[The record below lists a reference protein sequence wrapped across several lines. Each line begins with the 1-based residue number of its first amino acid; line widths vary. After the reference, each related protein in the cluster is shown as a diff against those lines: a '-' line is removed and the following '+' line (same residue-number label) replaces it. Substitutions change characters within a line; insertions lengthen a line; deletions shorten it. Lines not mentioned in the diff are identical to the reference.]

1 MTVLVLGASGLLG
14 SNVAVTARQR
24 NNRVVGTY
32 HTNHPD
38 LDVESHRC
46 NLENDGAV
54 ANLVDEHDPD
64 LVVNCAAIA
73 DVDEC
78 ERDPEAAREINSD
91 APGRIAELCDK
102 REVSFVH
109 ISTDYVFDG
118 ERRHPYSED
127 HTPNPIQT
135 YGRTKRA
142 GERAVFEANA
152 DSLILRLS
160 FVYGIHRSSGDLTG
174 FPAWVRDELQ
184 AGNEVPLFTDQ
195 YITPSRAGQVAD
207 TILGLV
213 AMDESGLFH
222 VACRN
227 CVTPYQFGQEIAS
240 RISTTGNIVEG
251 SRNDVDRTAPR
262 PGYTHLDFD
271 KVETI
276 LGRPQPT
283 LEEDLD
289 TLTTF

>member
-174 FPAWVRDELQ
+174 FPVWVRDELC

-195 YITPSRAGQVAD
+195 HITPSRAGQVAD
-207 TILGLV
+207 TVFDLV
-213 AMDESGLFH
+213 ATDKNGFFH
-222 VACRN
+222 VTCRS

-240 RISTTGNIVEG
+240 RVSATGNIVES
-251 SRNDVDRTAPR
+251 SRTNVDQTAPR
-262 PGYTHLDFD
+262 PEYNCLDVD
-271 KVETI
+271 KVETT
-276 LGRPQPT
+276 LDRSQPT
-283 LEEDLD
+283 LDEDLD
-289 TLTTF
+289 KLTTF

>member
-14 SNVAVTARQR
+14 SNVVVTVRQR

-32 HTNHPD
+32 YTNHPD
-38 LDVESHRC
+38 LDVECHCC
-46 NLENDGAV
+46 NLKNTGAV
-54 ANLVDEHDPD
+54 ANLIDEHDPD

-78 ERDPEAAREINSD
+78 ERDPETAREINSD

-102 REVSFVH
+102 RNVSFVH

-127 HTPNPIQT
+127 HAPNPIQT

-174 FPAWVRDELQ
+174 FPAWIRDELR

-207 TILGLV
+207 TILDLV
-213 AMDESGLFH
+213 SIDESGLFH

-240 RISTTGNIVEG
+240 RISITGNIVEG

-262 PGYTHLDFD
+262 PEYTCLDVD

-283 LEEDLD
+283 LEEDLNK
-289 TLTTF
+289 LTAF

>member
-14 SNVAVTARQR
+14 SNVVATARER

-32 HTNHPD
+32 YTNQPD
-38 LDVESHRC
+38 LDIECQRC
-46 NLENDGAV
+46 NFKNEGEV
-54 ANLVDEHDPD
+54 ATIVDNQDPD
-64 LVVNCAAIA
+64 LVVNCAAMT

-78 ERDPEAAREINSD
+78 ERDPETAREINTC
-91 APGRIAELCDK
+91 APGRIAKLCDK
-102 REVSFVH
+102 RNVSFVH

-118 ERRHPYSED
+118 ERQYPYSES

-142 GERAVFEANA
+142 GERAVFESNP

-160 FVYGIHRSSGDLTG
+160 FVYGIHRSSGDTTG
-174 FPAWVRDELQ
+174 FPAWVRDELH

-207 TILGLV
+207 TILDLV
-213 AMDESGLFH
+213 TTNESGLFH

-227 CVTPYQFGQEIAS
+227 CVTPYQFGLEMAS
-240 RISTTGNIVEG
+240 RLNTAGDIVEE
-251 SRNDVDRTAPR
+251 SRTEIDRTAPR
-262 PGYTHLDFD
+262 PEYTCFD
-271 KVETI
+271 VKKVETT

-283 LEEDLD
+283 LAEDLNK
-289 TLTTF
+289 LNVS